1 MEAGVDVRFTQSHCL
16 EMEQP
21 QSQTDGNR
29 GAKADINVHL
39 YLTDLIE
46 AAGVT
51 MNMGKVGAL
60 LNNQSIKVWW
70 IELFNLDTSQIR

>member
-16 EMEQP
+16 ELEQP

-39 YLTDLIE
+39 YLTNLIE

-60 LNNQSIKVWW
+60 LSNQSIKDWW
-70 IELFNLDTSQIR
+70 FELFNLDTSHLI